1 MWCLTNLRRG
11 TSPVENIDYYCTD
24 TTAYA
29 SCLNLP
35 RMYACTTVRMYACVH
50 VCSVLLCINA
60 PEVLC
65 IFLCFSYLISRLG
78 RAFIYLSI
86 YLSVYLT
93 ISISP
98 KLRTS
103 LREGSRRGL
112 TRIHFCCSAKTKS
125 NPDHQL
131 CPRRCMRAGEP
142 QWANGFCRLAAAH
155 PYKAACVLSSQDGKS
170 GWYTAMTERA
180 AASRLLS
187 TLQAYKRPC
196 PVSRWRASGRLSRAR
211 CLGVAMQGVGNPSVR
226 ARSHAWK
233 PTPNWV
239 TSALHR
245 SVHPLECA
253 MLSVRLR
260 TSTRARPCAAA
271 HWACETRALALIG
284 VLIGRSAQ
292 GVPVGADVSC
302 Q

>member
-1 MWCLTNLRRG
+1 M
-11 TSPVENIDYYCTD
+11 
-24 TTAYA
+24 
-29 SCLNLP
+29 
-35 RMYACTTVRMYACVH
+35 
-50 VCSVLLCINA
+50 
-60 PEVLC
+60 
-65 IFLCFSYLISRLG
+65 
-78 RAFIYLSI
+78 
-86 YLSVYLT
+86 
-93 ISISP
+93 SISP

-155 PYKAACVLSSQDGKS
+155 PYKAACVLSSQAGKS
-170 GWYTAMTERA
+170 GWCTAMTERA

-196 PVSRWRASGRLSRAR
+196 PDGAQAVGSLEHAIRAAQSRAAQRRASAAPR
-211 CLGVAMQGVGNPSVR
+211 CERVRTPESPPPSK
-226 ARSHAWK
+226 SQQLC
-233 PTPNWV
+233 T
-239 TSALHR
+239 
-245 SVHPLECA
+245 VHPLECA